1 MNLLLKSFL
10 YNGTS
15 DENLPAPLAFSQR
28 IVKKMGS
35 KTANLF
41 FDVLAKLTALRMEHF
56 VGFGKTTIMPERLTL
71 IYPLHLIQL

>member
-15 DENLPAPLAFSQR
+15 DENLPAPLVFSQR

-56 VGFGKTTIMPERLTL
+56 V
-71 IYPLHLIQL
+71 